1 VWLPRRGECGHKDTR
16 YALRVWRAVALVCAL
31 ACVSGVAY
39 ADDAS
44 LRALLDRTDAVAKE
58 VSKIRG
64 LPLKHAI
71 PNEVVDKAELHA
83 RLVAMASE
91 QKTKDETAAEGLA
104 LTRWGMIPPGTDYVG
119 LMVDLMTD
127 QIAGYYDPDTKKL
140 TVSKS
145 AGDDP
150 QWAEMVLAHELDH
163 GLQDQ
168 AFDLHAFE
176 DLPDGEGD
184 AALARHALVE
194 GDGIALMLEVL
205 LSRQHVAPPWANPR
219 IADQLVDA
227 MSAPT
232 GDSLDKAPLA
242 IREVMLFPY
251 REGFA
256 FVAALRRKK
265 PWSAVDAAFK
275 RPPRSTEQILHP
287 DKYLAD
293 DKPIPVTAAALPSL
307 PDEPIVH
314 QTVWGELGFELF
326 LRSHGVADQ
335 IAREAAAGWGGDRAV
350 VYAKAG
356 DAKPGHATGLV
367 RLEWDTEADAIE
379 ARDAAVRAIDQT
391 VPGATLVHDDVQTR
405 WLALDGTVA
414 CVERRGSSLVIG
426 LGIPARLADTVI
438 SDAWSAL
445 RVTVAR

>member
-1 VWLPRRGECGHKDTR
+1 M
-16 YALRVWRAVALVCAL
+16 WRPVALICAL
-31 ACVSGVAY
+31 TCVSGVSY

-44 LRALLDRTDAVAKE
+44 LRALLARTDAVAQE
-58 VSKIRG
+58 VSKVRG
-64 LPLKHAI
+64 LPLRHAI

-83 RLVAMASE
+83 RLVKMAGE

-104 LTRWGMIPPGTDYVG
+104 LTRWGMLPPGTDYLG

-127 QIAGYYDPDTKKL
+127 QIAGYYDPDSKKL

-168 AFDLHAFE
+168 AFNLHTFE

-205 LSRQHVAPPWANPR
+205 LERQHVAPPWANPR
-219 IADQLVDA
+219 IADQLVTA

-242 IREVMLFPY
+242 VREVMLFPY
-251 REGFA
+251 RDGFA
-256 FVAALRRKK
+256 FVAALRQHR
-265 PWSAVDAAFK
+265 PWSAVDKAFK

-287 DKYLAD
+287 EKYLAD
-293 DKPIPVTAAALPSL
+293 EKPIPVTATALPSL
-307 PDEPIVH
+307 PDLAIVH
-314 QTVWGELGFELF
+314 QDVWGELGFELF
-326 LRSHGVADQ
+326 LRAHGVNEQ

-350 VYAKAG
+350 VYG
-356 DAKPGHATGLV
+356 KPGDGKSEHAVALV
-367 RLEWDTEADAIE
+367 RLAWDSEADAIE
-379 ARDAAVRAIDQT
+379 AHDAAVRAIDQT
-391 VPGATLVHDDVQTR
+391 VPGATLVHDDLQTR
-405 WLALDGTVA
+405 WLALDGTVSY
-414 CVERRGSSLVIG
+414 VERRGTSLVIG
-426 LGIPARLADTVI
+426 LGIPARLADAVI
-438 SDAWSAL
+438 GDAWTSLHEASK
-445 RVTVAR
+445 